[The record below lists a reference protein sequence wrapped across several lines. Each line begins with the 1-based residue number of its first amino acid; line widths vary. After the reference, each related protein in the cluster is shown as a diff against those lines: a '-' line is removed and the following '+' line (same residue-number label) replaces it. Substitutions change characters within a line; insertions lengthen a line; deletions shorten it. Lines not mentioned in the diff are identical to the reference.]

1 MKQTNV
7 IIMGAAG
14 RDFHNFNTFFRGNE
28 DFNVV
33 AFTATQIPDIDG
45 RKYPAVLA
53 GDLYPEGIKIVDE
66 SELPELISEHDVDQV
81 VFSYSDVP
89 HEVVMHKA
97 ALVNACGADFI
108 MMGGKRTMLKST
120 KPVIAIN
127 AVRTGCGKSQ
137 TTRRVVN
144 ILKDMGL
151 KVVSVRHPMP
161 YGNLAEQ
168 AVQRFACI
176 DDLKKHHCTIEE
188 MEEYEPHIA
197 MGSVIYAGVDYEAI
211 LREAEKEADV
221 ILWDGGNN
229 DTSFYD
235 ADIIITVVDP
245 HRPGHEVSYYPG
257 ETNLKMSDIVVINK
271 IDTADNDNIEMVRQS
286 IREANPNALIVDA
299 ASPITVEDPTVI
311 YGKKVLVIEDGPT
324 LTHGEMEYG
333 AGMVAAVKFGAKDIV
348 DPRPFTVGTITETFK
363 KYPEIG
369 VLLPAMGYGEQQMKD
384 LEKTIE
390 KTECDSV
397 IIGTP
402 IDLRRVIK
410 INKPT
415 VRVTYDLQEI
425 GQPDLKVIL
434 NEKIPN
440 IKK

>member
-1 MKQTNV
+1 
-7 IIMGAAG
+7 
-14 RDFHNFNTFFRGNE
+14 
-28 DFNVV
+28 
-33 AFTATQIPDIDG
+33 
-45 RKYPAVLA
+45 
-53 GDLYPEGIKIVDE
+53 
-66 SELPELISEHDVDQV
+66 
-81 VFSYSDVP
+81 
-89 HEVVMHKA
+89 
-97 ALVNACGADFI
+97 
-108 MMGGKRTMLKST
+108 
-120 KPVIAIN
+120 
-127 AVRTGCGKSQ
+127 
-137 TTRRVVN
+137 
-144 ILKDMGL
+144 
-151 KVVSVRHPMP
+151 
-161 YGNLAEQ
+161 
-168 AVQRFACI
+168 
-176 DDLKKHHCTIEE
+176 
-188 MEEYEPHIA
+188 MEEYEPQIA

-235 ADIIITVVDP
+235 ADIIVTVVDP

-257 ETNLKMSDIVVINK
+257 ETNLRMADIVVINK
-271 IDTADNDNIEMVRQS
+271 IDTADNDNIEMVRQN
-286 IREANPNALIVDA
+286 IREANPNAIIVDA
-299 ASPITVEDPTVI
+299 ASPITVENPSVI

-333 AGMVAAVKFGAKDIV
+333 AGMVAAIKFGAEDVV
-348 DPRPFTVGTITETFK
+348 DPRPYTVGTITDTFK
-363 KYPEIG
+363 KYPDIG

-390 KTECDSV
+390 NTECDAV

-410 INKPT
+410 IKKPT